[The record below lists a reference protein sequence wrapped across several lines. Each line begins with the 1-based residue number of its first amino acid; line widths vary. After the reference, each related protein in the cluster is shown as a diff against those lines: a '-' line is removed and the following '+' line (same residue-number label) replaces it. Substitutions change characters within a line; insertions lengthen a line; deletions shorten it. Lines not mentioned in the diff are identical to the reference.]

1 MNRKFLTSLIS
12 IAAIGATVG
21 AGSAANS
28 NIHKNINHNNV
39 KNVILLSN
47 HENNNNNNAN
57 SNSNSNSNSNTN
69 ATKYKVGITTA
80 FIGIP
85 QQDNGFAAD
94 PNFNPNG
101 FASPLNKKLYEYESV
116 PANQNAAM
124 DEAIT
129 LHGGNPE
136 DTCVFF
142 QSSALRAI
150 GVPVPDSIGYT
161 LDLEK
166 FLGNNG
172 WQRETDFNYIQKGDI
187 CFAGPYHTFLFMGW
201 KDKAKGIAYVMG
213 DEAYVS
219 GQSYRNRN
227 LDGQSAN
234 ASDGWNNQYQATCY
248 WKYTGN
254 YTGKTVQNAPSENF
268 IGRVAVQSPVGLWM
282 NSAPSI
288 HSNQL
293 QCIGDNIIL
302 NVIAQKN
309 GWYEVY
315 YNGQT
320 GWVDGQYTTVL
331 ANAQENNNKV
341 VQSQN
346 ISGSSNY
353 IGTTTTTAL
362 EGLDLNY
369 SPSFDSGAI
378 TTIPYDTTLQVF
390 AQNNNGWYKVYYN
403 GNYGWIY
410 AEDTNELTSSQS
422 GSTGNTPSNNNSKVL
437 GQVTVTSPIGLWMNN
452 GPSTTSGNIVC
463 LNYNTTVNVIGQ
475 KNGWYEIQYNGQTG
489 WIDGE
494 YTTGL
499 NQQNQAPSQKQVN
512 NKTFTTT
519 SVNGTV
525 QITAGSGLYMNK
537 KPFVNDGNILII
549 PNGTKLHTTEK
560 SSTGWYKVSYKGQTG
575 WIGGAPYSKFIPASN
590 QQKPSNP
597 SKKGSTPQKQD
608 QKGST
613 TKVLGQITVTSP
625 IGLWMNN
632 GPSTTSGNIVCLN
645 DNTTLNVI
653 GQKNGWYEVQYDGQT
668 GWVDGQYTTALK
680 SNNKSNPAPAPKPA
694 KKTSFTTTAVNG
706 TIQVTVGSGLYMNEK
721 PFVNDG
727 NILII
732 PNGTKLHTT
741 EKSSNGW
748 YKVTYDGQTGW
759 IGGTPYSKFT
769 PAANQQKPSNPSKK
783 GSTPQKQDQ
792 KGSTTKV
799 LGQITVTSPIGLWMN
814 NGPSIYSGNIV
825 CLNDNTTLNVI
836 GQKNG
841 WYEVQYDGQTGWVDG
856 EYTTSLSSNS
866 TPTPNK
872 TTTKVL
878 GQTTVTSPIGLWMN
892 NGPSIYSGNIVC
904 LNDNT
909 TVNVIGENNGWYEIQ
924 YDGQTGWIDGEYTTG
939 LNSNSSQNSNSTPV
953 TPAPTPASVNNTIL
967 GQVTVTSPVG
977 LWIDNGP
984 SIYSGNT
991 GTCLNY
997 NTTVNVIGESN
1008 GWYEIQ
1014 YYGQTGWIDGQYT
1027 TALNSNSSSQIIG
1040 QTTVVSPIGLWM
1052 NNGPSIYSG
1061 TIVCLDDDTTVNV
1074 IGQVNGWYQVQYN
1087 GQTGW
1092 IDAEYTT
1099 GLS

>member
-47 HENNNNNNAN
+47 HENNNAN

-150 GVPVPDSIGYT
+150 GVPVPDNIGYT
-161 LDLEK
+161 LDLEN

-234 ASDGWNNQYQATCY
+234 ANDGWNNQYQATCY

-369 SPSFDSGAI
+369 SPSFNSGAI
-378 TTIPYDTTLQVF
+378 ATIPYDTTLQVF

-422 GSTGNTPSNNNSKVL
+422 GSTGNTPGNTPSNNNSKVL

-475 KNGWYEIQYNGQTG
+475 KNGWYEIQYDGQTG

-499 NQQNQAPSQKQVN
+499 NSNSTPNKQTHSKKVTV
-512 NKTFTTT
+512 K

-525 QITAGSGLYMNK
+525 QITAK
-537 KPFVNDGNILII
+537 
-549 PNGTKLHTTEK
+549 
-560 SSTGWYKVSYKGQTG
+560 
-575 WIGGAPYSKFIPASN
+575 
-590 QQKPSNP
+590 
-597 SKKGSTPQKQD
+597 
-608 QKGST
+608 
-613 TKVLGQITVTSP
+613 
-625 IGLWMNN
+625 
-632 GPSTTSGNIVCLN
+632 
-645 DNTTLNVI
+645 
-653 GQKNGWYEVQYDGQT
+653 
-668 GWVDGQYTTALK
+668 
-680 SNNKSNPAPAPKPA
+680 
-694 KKTSFTTTAVNG
+694 
-706 TIQVTVGSGLYMNEK
+706 SGLYMNEK

-748 YKVTYDGQTGW
+748 YKVTYGGQTGW

-769 PAANQQKPSNPSKK
+769 PAANKKKPSNPSKK

-814 NGPSIYSGNIV
+814 NGPSIYSG
-825 CLNDNTTLNVI
+825 
-836 GQKNG
+836 
-841 WYEVQYDGQTGWVDG
+841 
-856 EYTTSLSSNS
+856 
-866 TPTPNK
+866 
-872 TTTKVL
+872 
-878 GQTTVTSPIGLWMN
+878 
-892 NGPSIYSGNIVC
+892 
-904 LNDNT
+904 
-909 TVNVIGENNGWYEIQ
+909 
-924 YDGQTGWIDGEYTTG
+924 
-939 LNSNSSQNSNSTPV
+939 
-953 TPAPTPASVNNTIL
+953 
-967 GQVTVTSPVG
+967 
-977 LWIDNGP
+977 
-984 SIYSGNT
+984 
-991 GTCLNY
+991 
-997 NTTVNVIGESN
+997 
-1008 GWYEIQ
+1008 
-1014 YYGQTGWIDGQYT
+1014 
-1027 TALNSNSSSQIIG
+1027 
-1040 QTTVVSPIGLWM
+1040 
-1052 NNGPSIYSG
+1052 

-1074 IGQVNGWYQVQYN
+1074 IGQQNGWYEVQYN

-1092 IDAEYTT
+1092 IDADYTT
-1099 GLS
+1099 GM